1 MATANPN
8 MTERRHLAD
17 RRSLSNSV
25 GKSASVLN
33 AVDWIAMALVIVG
46 GINWGMIGLFG
57 TDLVIALFGETPVSG
72 MVYTLVGL
80 AALWCIYTCTKLAN
94 RQ

>member
-1 MATANPN
+1 MATATPN
-8 MTERRHLAD
+8 MTERRHLTD
-17 RRSLSNSV
+17 RRVL
-25 GKSASVLN
+25 GKSSSSTLN
-33 AVDWIAMALVIVG
+33 AVDWLAMVLVIVG

-57 TDLVIALFGETPVSG
+57 IDLVIAVFGETPVTG